1 VHQGEVFCTMMS
13 KYAMA
18 LYETPE
24 LRRNLDRCIE
34 TFTIQRFRELMSVK
48 SDAYRKSPEELVKV
62 IRDPIP
68 KLIDDDLFVAPT
80 VMAGLGP
87 AMTVA
92 S

>member
-1 VHQGEVFCTMMS
+1 
-13 KYAMA
+13 
-18 LYETPE
+18 
-24 LRRNLDRCIE
+24 
-34 TFTIQRFRELMSVK
+34 
-48 SDAYRKSPEELVKV
+48 V

-68 KLIDDDLFVAPT
+68 NLIDDDLFVAPT